1 MSQGRLSEC
10 VARRASEEEILLQF
24 YRGLCCA
31 LQQPSLAFLGITT
44 SFCRSS
50 SNTSLDTSVS
60 FNCLCLVLFQKRTQN
75 FLPQSHRFLALDG
88 TLEILSSLWSQQLP
102 FPTFF
107 LWSVVLPEATYAGSN
122 TRVLPAHGWTPNPR
136 YHSLGKLVSWQ
147 WEETEADTAG
157 EARCPEA
164 MKEKG
169 GEKSSISDP
178 GGCPGFLL
186 GHIC

>member
-1 MSQGRLSEC
+1 MSTPKERATWKLCPLCYQFHSTPWSEQSQLRPDARGANRKPMSQGRLSEC

-107 LWSVVLPEATYAGSN
+107 LWSVVLPEATYAGSKA
-122 TRVLPAHGWTPNPR
+122 RVLPAHGWTPNPR

-147 WEETEADTAG
+147 
-157 EARCPEA
+157 
-164 MKEKG
+164 
-169 GEKSSISDP
+169 
-178 GGCPGFLL
+178 
-186 GHIC
+186 